1 MFPVHFRHATTEF
14 REGGPHFARKAG
26 TDGFLPF
33 RVALAHARVHQ
44 QQGFGKGCRWR
55 SLFALPRLSLRPA

>member
-44 QQGFGKGCRWR
+44 QQGFGKGCPQVAEPLRA
-55 SLFALPRLSLRPA
+55 SPALI